1 MRTIILTFLLFS
13 VFSGISQSIPDYN
26 KKIVTKIFLE
36 VWNEKEFGELDKLLS
51 DSVELHFGSGNFRIT
66 TTDFINMIESWHEA
80 FPDFQFRISHIIAE
94 DDVVAINVNFAGT
107 HSKKFMNIEPL
118 NNKINVSE
126 MMFFRLKEGQI
137 VEAWELYDELGMQK
151 QMKGE
156 N

>member
-1 MRTIILTFLLFS
+1 MRTIILTFFLFS
-13 VFSGISQSIPDYN
+13 VFPGISQSIPDDN
-26 KKIVTKIFLE
+26 KKIVTKMFLE
-36 VWNEKEFGELDKLLS
+36 VWNKKEFSELDKLVS
-51 DSVELHFGSGNFRIT
+51 DSVELHFGSNDFNIT
-66 TTDFINMIESWHEA
+66 PTDFINMIESWHEA
-80 FPDFQFRISHIIAE
+80 FPDIRFKIHHIIAE
-94 DDVVAINVNFAGT
+94 DDVVAINVNYEGT

-126 MMFFRLKEGQI
+126 MMFFKLKEGQI